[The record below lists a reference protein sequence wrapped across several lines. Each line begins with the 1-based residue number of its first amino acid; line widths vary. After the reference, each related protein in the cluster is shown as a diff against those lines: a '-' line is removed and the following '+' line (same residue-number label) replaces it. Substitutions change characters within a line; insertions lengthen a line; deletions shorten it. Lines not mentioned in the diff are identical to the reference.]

1 MIKTSDICILVSV
14 AVAFVTTAYLW
25 FQGVDVTTG
34 QDLKQE
40 ALFTATWIPS
50 ILTFV
55 IYFKIIA
62 RKD

>member
-14 AVAFVTTAYLW
+14 AVAFFTTSYLW
-25 FQGVDVTTG
+25 FSVGNQT
-34 QDLKQE
+34 E

-50 ILTFV
+50 ILTFA
-55 IYFKIIA
+55 IYFKLIA

>member
-1 MIKTSDICILVSV
+1 MIKTSDICILISV
-14 AVAFVTTAYLW
+14 AVAFITTAYLL
-25 FQGVDVTTG
+25 FQGVVN
-34 QDLKQE
+34 KQE

-50 ILTFV
+50 ILTFA

>member
-1 MIKTSDICILVSV
+1 MMNTSDICILMSV
-14 AVAFVTTAYLW
+14 GVAFVTTAFLW
-25 FQGVDVTTG
+25 FQGVDT
-34 QDLKQE
+34 KQE

-50 ILTFV
+50 ILTFA

>member
-1 MIKTSDICILVSV
+1 MMKTSDTCILMSV
-14 AVAFVTTAYLW
+14 GVAFVTTAFLW
-25 FQGVDVTTG
+25 FQGVDT
-34 QDLKQE
+34 KQE

-50 ILTFV
+50 ILTFA

>member
-1 MIKTSDICILVSV
+1 MKTSDICILVSV
-14 AVAFVTTAYLW
+14 AVAFVTTAFLW
-25 FQGVDVTTG
+25 FQGVDT
-34 QDLKQE
+34 KQE

-50 ILTFV
+50 ILTFA